1 MAKRKICPQCGETGT
16 LREILYGLLAGPP
29 DESKYMVGGCSRL
42 LGQDFDVGCAECG
55 WKGFSTRAKEKG
67 FEELDSWIAEHKT
80 KQK

>member
-42 LGQDFDVGCAECG
+42 LGQDFDVGCVECG
-55 WKGFSTRAKEKG
+55 WQGFITLAKEKE
-67 FEELDSWIAEHKT
+67 FEELNSWIAEHKA